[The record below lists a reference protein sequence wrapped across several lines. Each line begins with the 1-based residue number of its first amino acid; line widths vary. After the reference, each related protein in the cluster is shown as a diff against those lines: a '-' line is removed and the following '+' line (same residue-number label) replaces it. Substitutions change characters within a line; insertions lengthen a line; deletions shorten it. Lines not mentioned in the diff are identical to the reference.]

1 MEQSVQPWATL
12 QKVPSAN
19 HTKTKHFFFIVGLIS
34 FFLAHI
40 TSFNFLSKFILMFF
54 NPRLFKTVKITV
66 KQCAFQSC
74 YGFKSYIAG
83 TKIFSLTM
91 SNETILIELSTLKI
105 CFY

>member
-1 MEQSVQPWATL
+1 MEQSVQPWATS

-74 YGFKSYIAG
+74 YGFKPYIAG
-83 TKIFSLTM
+83 TKIFSLPM

-105 CFY
+105 